1 MVTEKTI
8 RIEYSEYSPE
18 PFKAQ
23 ELVDSAAE
31 IVGKRLP
38 GFDISAIK
46 DNDEKT
52 FGLLCN
58 GVTASILWFDDPEKQ
73 NHLRRLNPRNF
84 NDLLVFNT
92 LYKPSSSGSMS
103 ALERFIEW
111 RWNPDSIVSP
121 DPSLDEILLPTCGVF
136 VFYEQI
142 TKAIQIIAGYDP
154 DHSDALRKY
163 MCKEKK
169 KELAAELESFIS
181 RAIGNG
187 YSREHAE
194 ELFEYLH
201 RHVKHC
207 MKRVYAAAHAMIAYR
222 SAYLKAHFP
231 EEFAATINSRT

>member
-1 MVTEKTI
+1 MITEKTI
-8 RIEYSEYSPE
+8 RIEYSEYFPE
-18 PFKAQ
+18 PFMAQ
-23 ELVDSAAE
+23 ELVDITSQ
-31 IVGKRLP
+31 IVRNRLP
-38 GFDISAIK
+38 DFDITSIQ
-46 DNDEKT
+46 DDDVET
-52 FGLLCN
+52 LTLLCE
-58 GVTASILWFDDPEKQ
+58 GDTKSILWFCDPEKQ
-73 NHLRRLNPRNF
+73 SYLKKLNPKSF

-103 ALERFIEW
+103 DLEKYIEW
-111 RWNPDSIVSP
+111 RWNPKSIISP
-121 DPSLDEILLPTCGVF
+121 DSSLDEILRPTCGVF

-142 TKAIQIIAGYDP
+142 TRAIQIIAGYDP

-169 KELAAELESFIS
+169 KELASELETFVSG
-181 RAIGNG
+181 AIGKG

-207 MKRVYAAAHAMIAYR
+207 MKRSYSAAHAMIAYR

-231 EEFAATINSRT
+231 EEFAAAVNSRT